1 MQKIQNKH
9 NHPRPRTRLDR
20 EMKGGWNDGREDA
33 SNILGLGRIREG
45 YHLILAIFKFI
56 PQLLGK
62 NAKIL
67 IFQDFSGLRNS
78 KS

>member
-1 MQKIQNKH
+1 M
-9 NHPRPRTRLDR
+9 
-20 EMKGGWNDGREDA
+20 MVEDA
-33 SNILGLGRIREG
+33 FNILALGRIRQG

-56 PQLLGK
+56 SHLLGK

-78 KS
+78 KSGLFRTFLDEVIFQDNHP